1 MNPFLTGDAFGWQM
15 RGGLKLSPHE
25 LASLLGPSFST
36 AAQLLNNSQYHRG
49 SGTNTSISADCSR
62 VRVEN
67 ASVWAGA
74 GGTRTPLHVDMVHA
88 LVFQVRYM

>member
-1 MNPFLTGDAFGWQM
+1 M
-15 RGGLKLSPHE
+15 RGGLKLSPQE
-25 LASLLGPSFST
+25 LASLLGPSFSK
-36 AAQLLNNSQYHRG
+36 AAQLVANS
-49 SGTNTSISADCSR
+49 STSSTSNTGR

-88 LVFQVRYM
+88 LVFQVLIGF

>member
-1 MNPFLTGDAFGWQM
+1 M
-15 RGGLKLSPHE
+15 RGGLKLSPQE
-25 LASLLGPSFST
+25 LASLLGPSFSK
-36 AAQLLNNSQYHRG
+36 AAQLVANS
-49 SGTNTSISADCSR
+49 STSNTGR

-88 LVFQVRYM
+88 LVFQVLIGF